1 MTDDKQSSFKERYKE
16 GKKAAK
22 RRDQQDKEMEELREK
37 LSLLEKALTEEKKR
51 ADDYLSRM
59 QYLQADFENY
69 IKRIKRDV
77 DDQKKFATKQ
87 MVVKLLD
94 IAEDLERAVE
104 SVKSIGDNPLNNGV
118 QMVLKELKKLLQ
130 QEGISEIESVGKLFN
145 PDVHEAVGQ
154 VETDNN
160 SEGKVIR
167 ELRRGYMLHGK
178 VLRPSM
184 VEVTTKKTTNRH
196 CSYGEGVK
204 KDE

>member
-1 MTDDKQSSFKERYKE
+1 MTDDKPSSFKEQYKE
-16 GKKAAK
+16 RKKAIK

-37 LSLLEKALTEEKKR
+37 LSTLEKALTEEKKR

-77 DDQKKFATKQ
+77 DEQKKFATKQ

-94 IAEDLERAVE
+94 IAENLERAVE
-104 SVKSIGDNPLNNGV
+104 SVKSIRDNPLNSGV

-154 VETDNN
+154 VETDND

-167 ELRRGYMLHGK
+167 ELRRGYILHGK

-184 VEVTTKKTTNRH
+184 VEVTTKKATNRH
-196 CSYGEGVK
+196 CSCAEGVK